1 MLAAG
6 AGLLC
11 AAPAAQADITS
22 VFDGAVACEVSEDG
36 ARFCGG
42 PNTLV
47 ETFDGQLIDV
57 NVALPPAPKSGPDG
71 PYPLVM
77 NFHGYGG
84 SELSREAL
92 SRWTD

>member
-6 AGLLC
+6 VGLLC
-11 AAPAAQADITS
+11 AAPAAQAEITS

-47 ETFDGQLIDV
+47 GTFDGQLIDV
-57 NVALPPAPKSGPDG
+57 NVRCLLRLNPD
-71 PYPLVM
+71 PTVPTR
-77 NFHGYGG
+77 
-84 SELSREAL
+84 SS
-92 SRWTD
+92 